1 MVDVWLV
8 CQIFR
13 TICGGTL
20 CATEFLW
27 TLPRSPQLQL
37 VRWFSP
43 LPRRTADGHSSFS
56 FVVET
61 PPTQDTN
68 NTQDV
73 CLLTRILP
81 SRPFILLLPHTM
93 TRRLRLLSLLAL
105 VSATSAFAPSRPV
118 STTSSA
124 LGSTTTSTKAT
135 SDYEPLVEDPLDAYQ
150 QTAEQRTVMYRDDF
164 TGSGETA
171 EDGKTL
177 TMAYKAR
184 LMESGVQF
192 DYSDG
197 YVFKLGAG
205 KVLPGWE
212 KGIGV
217 RFF

>member
-1 MVDVWLV
+1 
-8 CQIFR
+8 
-13 TICGGTL
+13 
-20 CATEFLW
+20 
-27 TLPRSPQLQL
+27 
-37 VRWFSP
+37 
-43 LPRRTADGHSSFS
+43 
-56 FVVET
+56 
-61 PPTQDTN
+61 
-68 NTQDV
+68 
-73 CLLTRILP
+73 
-81 SRPFILLLPHTM
+81 M
-93 TRRLRLLSLLAL
+93 TRTLRLLSLLAL

-124 LGSTTTSTKAT
+124 LGSTTKTT
-135 SDYEPLVEDPLDAYQ
+135 DYEPLVEDPLEAYQ

-217 RFF
+217 HFF